1 MEASKYEFYKSILGI
16 VLTGVTAFS
25 AQYCIQPVIND
36 VASSF
41 SRGAEGAGII
51 MSASLL
57 GMAAMLLLL
66 VYISDKLPQKK
77 SILGSLL
84 FAVGTTIASAIVTNF
99 YIFVG
104 LRFLQGAIL
113 ALIPVCTIAYA
124 REHSPI
130 GQDGFAVSMYICGM
144 SLGGLSGRF
153 IMGLL
158 ADFMSWRI
166 ALSGIG
172 ITCLLFTL
180 AVAWLLKQD
189 KVKSADEKQAS
200 SKSFPFFSREGLPL
214 LAICCFGFAF
224 SDCFFIVF
232 NFLSYVF
239 SAPPYNFNHTLIGM
253 LFLIQI
259 FGSFSSFV
267 AGKLYKRFGAY
278 KISCCSLI
286 MIASGALCTLHASVF
301 MKVLGL
307 IIINLG
313 FFANQSMGSTMAS
326 GISQEHK
333 ASCTAAYMFTYYMG
347 ASTITALGGYLYRS
361 YGWTALI
368 CVELAEVSCALAAL
382 YCFIKLMSKRERK

>member
-1 MEASKYEFYKSILGI
+1 MYKEKQEFRKSILGI
-16 VLTGVTAFS
+16 VLTGLTAFS

-36 VASSF
+36 VAASF
-41 SRGAEGAGII
+41 AKGAEGAGII

-57 GMAAMLLLL
+57 GMAAMLLVL
-66 VYISDKLPQKK
+66 VYVSDKLPQKK
-77 SILGSLL
+77 SIFGSLL
-84 FAVGTTIASAIVTNF
+84 FAVGTTLASAVVTNF
-99 YIFVG
+99 YVFVG

-113 ALIPVCTIAYA
+113 ALVPVCTIAYA
-124 REHSPI
+124 REHSPV
-130 GQDGFAVSMYICGM
+130 GQDGFAVSMYICGI
-144 SLGGLSGRF
+144 SLGGLAGRF

-166 ALSGIG
+166 ALAGIG
-172 ITCLLFTL
+172 GACLLFTF
-180 AVAWLLKQD
+180 AVVYLLKAD
-189 KVKSADEKQAS
+189 KPRSAAEKKAVE
-200 SKSFPFFSREGLPL
+200 KPFPFFSKQGLPL
-214 LAICCFGFAF
+214 LAICCFGFCF

-278 KISCCSLI
+278 KISCCSLCL
-286 MIASGALCTLHASVF
+286 IACGALCTLHASVM
-301 MKVLGL
+301 MKVMGL

-347 ASTITALGGYLYRS
+347 ASVVTALGGYLYRS
-361 YGWTALI
+361 YGWNALI
-368 CVELAEVSCALAAL
+368 CIELTEVSGALIAL
-382 YCFIKLMSKRERK
+382 FFFIRLMKKRA